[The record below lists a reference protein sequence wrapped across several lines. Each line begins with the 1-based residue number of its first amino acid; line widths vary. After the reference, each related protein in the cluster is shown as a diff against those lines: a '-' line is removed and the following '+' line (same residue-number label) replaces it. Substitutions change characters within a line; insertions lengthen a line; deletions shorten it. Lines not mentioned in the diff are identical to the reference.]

1 MTHVNTLLGSPCARH
16 GYMQRVLSQT
26 SMGHAKKG
34 LQCYKLCGKVLF
46 TRSPIAS
53 TFGDTDMLD
62 MIFTLYMAIIG
73 AGLFVALAVVP
84 ILWLIALIRS

>member
-1 MTHVNTLLGSPCARH
+1 
-16 GYMQRVLSQT
+16 
-26 SMGHAKKG
+26 MGHAKKG
-34 LQCYKLCGKVLF
+34 LQCYKLCGKVSVM
-46 TRSPIAS
+46 RSRERTNRGAHN
-53 TFGDTDMLD
+53 MLD